1 MSSNALERLREIRA
15 RALSDTTDT
24 NDENPGR
31 PELGVCSVN
40 TVSSVTRGA
49 GENPD
54 APRTAGE
61 IVFDISRVFGPGLTV
76 IVGGLAAPA
85 RPTARTRPRSSRTG
99 ESGGPSDAA

>member
-1 MSSNALERLREIRA
+1 MSSTALDRLREIRA

-24 NDENPGR
+24 NDETHGR
-31 PELGVCSVN
+31 PELGVGSVN

-61 IVFDISRVFGPGLTV
+61 ILFECSRIFGPGLTV
-76 IVGGLAAPA
+76 IRGGLDAPA
-85 RPTARTRPRSSRTG
+85 RPKGRTRPQSSRTG
-99 ESGGPSDAA
+99 EQGGPGDAA